1 MSQGNV
7 RLGFAGLGIMG
18 TGMALNLYSAGFDLT
33 VWNRSPA
40 KATPFASLGVPV
52 APSVEQLAES
62 VDVLFICLSD
72 TPDVEVVGRAVLGVM
87 RAGSILVDHSTISPS
102 ATRELAAEAAEHGVT
117 WIDAPVSGGNEGAE
131 NGTLAIM
138 VGGPEDAVEA
148 ISPYLDVMG
157 SSTVRMGPAG
167 TGQTTKL
174 ANQILCVVNQLAS
187 SEALLLAEQAGLD
200 LHKVIEAVGG
210 GAAGSW
216 MLANRGPQM
225 ADGYWGPGFTIDLQQ
240 KDLRLV
246 MEEAG
251 RLGVPLQ
258 GTELVQSLYS
268 SLQAE
273 GLGGDGN
280 HALVKAVARLVPE
293 SKLR

>member
-1 MSQGNV
+1 MSEGNARV
-7 RLGFAGLGIMG
+7 GFAGLGIMG
-18 TGMALNLYSAGFDLT
+18 TGMALNLYKAGVDLT

-40 KATPFASLGVPV
+40 KAAPFVSLGVPV
-52 APSVEQLAES
+52 ALSVNELAAA

-72 TPDVEVVGRAVLGVM
+72 TPDVEAVGRAVFGDM
-87 RAGSILVDHSTISPS
+87 RPGSILVDHSTISPS
-102 ATRELAAEAAEHGVT
+102 ATRELATEAAEYGVT

-138 VGGPEDAVEA
+138 VGGPQDAVETIA
-148 ISPYLDVMG
+148 PYLDVMG
-157 SSTVRMGPAG
+157 SSTVRMGLAG

-174 ANQILCVVNQLAS
+174 VNQILCVVNQLAS

-200 LHKVIEAVGG
+200 LHDVIAAVGG

-246 MEEAG
+246 LEEAT

-258 GTELVQSLYS
+258 GTELVHGMYS
-268 SLQAE
+268 SLQDE

-293 SKLR
+293 SKLK